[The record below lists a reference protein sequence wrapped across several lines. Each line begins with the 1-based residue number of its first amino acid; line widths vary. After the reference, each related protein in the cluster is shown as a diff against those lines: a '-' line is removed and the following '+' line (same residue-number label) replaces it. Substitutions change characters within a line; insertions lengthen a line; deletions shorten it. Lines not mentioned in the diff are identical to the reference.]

1 VKTRVNIRS
10 AKVDEYEILTKIAI
24 ESESYWNYDS
34 EHIEKF
40 KSFYRVTEEFISNNS
55 TFVIEKDGN
64 IVGFYGFI
72 SENNEPSLEYLYID
86 PQYINKGYGKL
97 LWKHMVEN
105 CKKNNI
111 KEFSIVTSPQA
122 KEFYTKMGALQVGE
136 IESLVKRGRKIPLLT
151 YTLEK

>member
-1 VKTRVNIRS
+1 MNIRS

>member
-1 VKTRVNIRS
+1 MNIRS
-10 AKVDEYEILTKIAI
+10 AEVDECEILTKIAI

-40 KSFYRVTEEFISNNS
+40 KSFYRVTEKFISNNL

-72 SENNEPSLEYLYID
+72 IENNEPSLEYLYID
-86 PQYINKGYGKL
+86 PQYINKGYGRL

-122 KEFYTKMGALQVGE
+122 KEFYTKMGAIQVGE

-151 YTLEK
+151 YTLKK

>member
-1 VKTRVNIRS
+1 MKTRVNIRS